1 MGWGLGAER
10 GGAGAAVEDVL
21 ISGRFLRFN
30 LEDGAT
36 LQMFRPH
43 GSPSPGD
50 QLWGDETPPPPP
62 LHRLSTITQHA
73 VGGRVWAWPAGRE
86 FDVLMT

>member
-21 ISGRFLRFN
+21 ISGRFLRCN

-36 LQMFRPH
+36 LQMFRPL
-43 GSPSPGD
+43 GTPSPGD
-50 QLWGDETPPPPP
+50 QLWGDETPPTAAPSPFNY
-62 LHRLSTITQHA
+62 HSTRRWREG
-73 VGGRVWAWPAGRE
+73 VGVASGQGV
-86 FDVLMT
+86 